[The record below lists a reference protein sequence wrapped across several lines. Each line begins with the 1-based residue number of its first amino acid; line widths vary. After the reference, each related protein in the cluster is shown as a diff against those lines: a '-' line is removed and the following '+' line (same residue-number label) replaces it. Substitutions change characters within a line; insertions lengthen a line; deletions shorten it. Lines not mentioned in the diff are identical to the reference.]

1 MQTVLLILV
10 PIFTVVNLVIYHKIF
25 SVMYFDLS
33 QGLFKELVTAFIIAI
48 FESALLVYFA
58 ISILKVV
65 IIIAIIIACIIA
77 IIKIAAVVIEKK
89 EEKNKTEFAEEQDVT
104 SEMQE
109 DESVFETKNASENTS
124 EENDNRVN
132 NENISANG
140 KIKCPW
146 CGKEISATAKFCN
159 YCGMNIG
166 HKKKY

>member
-48 FESALLVYFA
+48 VESALLVYFA

-89 EEKNKTEFAEEQDVT
+89 
-104 SEMQE
+104 
-109 DESVFETKNASENTS
+109 
-124 EENDNRVN
+124 RR
-132 NENISANG
+132 
-140 KIKCPW
+140 
-146 CGKEISATAKFCN
+146 
-159 YCGMNIG
+159 
-166 HKKKY
+166 KK